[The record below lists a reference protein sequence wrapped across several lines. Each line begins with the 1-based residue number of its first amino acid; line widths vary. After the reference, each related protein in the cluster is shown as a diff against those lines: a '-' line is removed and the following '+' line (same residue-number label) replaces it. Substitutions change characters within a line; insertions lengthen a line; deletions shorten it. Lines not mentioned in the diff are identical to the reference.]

1 MSATKPTKPTVK
13 SLQKVIDDQNNV
25 IEALMEE
32 LNKEKKTIRLPS
44 EMTVKTFNIMVDFLN
59 SVKPK
64 PEEVKDVPERKSVSI
79 EIDPVP
85 FIDPES
91 ESHVN

>member
-1 MSATKPTKPTVK
+1 MSATKAPKPTVK

-32 LNKEKKTIRLPS
+32 LTKEKKAIRLPA
-44 EMTVKTFNIMVDFLN
+44 EMTVRSFNVMVDFLN

-64 PEEVKDVPERKSVSI
+64 PEEVKDVPERKLELVH
-79 EIDPVP
+79 DV
-85 FIDPES
+85 ES

>member
-1 MSATKPTKPTVK
+1 MNATKAPKPTVK
-13 SLQKVIDDQNNV
+13 QLQKVIDQQNET

-32 LNKEKKTIRLPS
+32 LYKEKKAIRLPS
-44 EMTVKTFNIMVDFLN
+44 EMTVKAFNIMVDFLN

-64 PEEVKDVPERKSVSI
+64 PEEVKDVPEKKLEVVH
-79 EIDPVP
+79 DV
-85 FIDPES
+85 ES

>member
-1 MSATKPTKPTVK
+1 MNATKAPRPTVK
-13 SLQKVIDDQNNV
+13 QLQKIIDQQNEA

-32 LNKEKKTIRLPS
+32 LTKEKKAIRLPS

-59 SVKPK
+59 SVKPV
-64 PEEVKDVPERKSVSI
+64 PEVVKDVPPLKLEVLS
-79 EIDPVP
+79 DT
-85 FIDPES
+85 ES